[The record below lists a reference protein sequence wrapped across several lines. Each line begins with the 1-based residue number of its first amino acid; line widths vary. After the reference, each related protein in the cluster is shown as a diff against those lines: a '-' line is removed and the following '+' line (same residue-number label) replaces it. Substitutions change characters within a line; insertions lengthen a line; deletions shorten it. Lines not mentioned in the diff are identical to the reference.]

1 MESQYQSNVGQ
12 IKSKK
17 NNSVLANNKVDVNI
31 HVGDLKVQCERRVD
45 KVKGHEQKG
54 DGKVQNNR
62 FKGTSNYTM
71 PEMEALYGR
80 IEEERDKL
88 CHIIEIKRLLEDETK
103 DETEIINSLQMLRII
118 VQSIEDLK
126 ATTIGRTVRNLQ
138 WHESKKI
145 SHIAKEVTSA
155 FKRMVMQQLEDN
167 FNLSVRTKGHDPPTS
182 LDEYV
187 LPTPPMDKGIPMVH
201 MPPEEFTT
209 FFDEL
214 DDDGNPIISNKIKK
228 VHKNKINQPTE
239 NKREIQLLNTSEGSA
254 LTGTTRVHKE
264 KQELMGNLKSPKISR
279 PSQGISEAEMKHEYG
294 RNPSTKTKRKHEIQP
309 YSLSQCNGKQKV
321 EVDVNNE
328 RRTQMNKDK
337 VNQRSNSGSTQSRG
351 SSSDAAI
358 MEEKLENSKRKLH
371 QGYLQHEKARRY
383 TKLIVAGICDVPK
396 DKDRCSSSRWRCNN
410 NQRNYRNL

>member
-1 MESQYQSNVGQ
+1 MVE
-12 IKSKK
+12 
-17 NNSVLANNKVDVNI
+17 
-31 HVGDLKVQCERRVD
+31 
-45 KVKGHEQKG
+45 
-54 DGKVQNNR
+54 
-62 FKGTSNYTM
+62 FK
-71 PEMEALYGR
+71 
-80 IEEERDKL
+80 EECDKL
-88 CHIIEIKRLLEDETK
+88 SHIKEIKRLLEDETK

-138 WHESKKI
+138 CHGSKKI

-155 FKRMVMQQLEDN
+155 FKGIVRQHLEDN

-187 LPTPPMDKGIPMVH
+187 LPTPPMDRGIPMVH
-201 MPPEEFTT
+201 IPPEEFTT

-214 DDDGNPIISNKIKK
+214 DDDGNPIISNKIKT
-228 VHKNKINQPTE
+228 VHKNKINQITE
-239 NKREIQLLNTSEGSA
+239 NTREIRLLNTSEGSA
-254 LTGTTRVHKE
+254 LIGTARLHKE
-264 KQELMGNLKSPKISR
+264 KEELMDNLKKPKISR

-309 YSLSQCNGKQKV
+309 LNTKHSLSQCYGKQKV

-328 RRTQMNKDK
+328 RRIQMKKDK

-371 QGYLQHEKARRY
+371 QGYLQHEKARRN
-383 TKLIVAGICDVPK
+383 TKLIVAGICDIPK
-396 DKDRCSSSRWRCNN
+396 DKCSSSRWRF
-410 NQRNYRNL
+410 QSRSEMQLVS